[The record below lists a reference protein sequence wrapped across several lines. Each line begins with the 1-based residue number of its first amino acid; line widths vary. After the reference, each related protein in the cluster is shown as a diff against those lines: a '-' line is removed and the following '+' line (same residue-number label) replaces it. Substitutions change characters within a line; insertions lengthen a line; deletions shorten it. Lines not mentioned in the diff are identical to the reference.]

1 MSDPTPV
8 VATPKT
14 KEELKVIS
22 SQLKKGEDII
32 NIAQID
38 ITQLIENGV
47 IKILKLGNTG
57 DAFQV
62 PTHWYY
68 IFVDGTMTNLNCEQ
82 EQTESAFRKSI
93 GSMESKQI
101 NKDKQSNCKINST
114 ISEAMQKYINEKTQN
129 PSHGPNLTYTDIEK
143 MEILEVKKEGL
154 MDKTKS
160 WFSSLKNTGGRRS
173 RTQRKSRKSRKGKS
187 RRSRR

>member
-32 NIAQID
+32 NIDQID
-38 ITQLIENGV
+38 INQLIDDGV
-47 IKILKLGNTG
+47 IEILKLGNAG
-57 DAFQV
+57 NVFQV

-114 ISEAMQKYINEKTQN
+114 ISEAMQKYMNEKTQN
-129 PSHGPNLTYTDIEK
+129 PGHGPKLTYTDIEK

-160 WFSSLKNTGGRRS
+160 WFSSLRKTGG
-173 RTQRKSRKSRKGKS
+173 RKSRKSRKQRKQRKS
-187 RRSRR
+187 RKTRQ